1 MPISEAL
8 EIYSRAKASAN
19 LKIKGISCHLG
30 SNINQLEPFIE
41 ARDKLLHLA
50 DELRQESRICVEHIN
65 LGGGFAAQIDS
76 NLEHPDIPQW
86 VEKLAKPITERGLK
100 MVLEPGRSLV
110 ADAGVLLTKVEYIK
124 TSHREVSGTTS
135 PRSGSFI
142 GGGNPLHHPKNLST
156 KTFAIVDAGFN
167 DFGRTALYGQ
177 QHPIVPTLLK
187 HHEPSAVGLATEFKY
202 DVAGPICE
210 TTDVFYKDLVLHQKL
225 QAGDY
230 LIIADTGA
238 YGE

>member
-1 MPISEAL
+1 MPLSEAL
-8 EIYSRAKASAN
+8 DIYSRAKASAN

-30 SNINQLEPFIE
+30 SSISQLEPFLL

-50 DELRQESRICVEHIN
+50 DELRQEERICVEHIN
-65 LGGGFAAQIDS
+65 LGGGFAAQIATNIDA
-76 NLEHPDIPQW
+76 PDIPLW
-86 VEKLAKPITERGLK
+86 VEKLAKPITDRGLK

-124 TSHREVSGTTS
+124 TAHKEVSGQTS

-142 GGGNPLHHPKNLST
+142 GGQTHVKAPLAT

-167 DFGRTALYGQ
+167 DFARTALYGQ
-177 QHPIVPTLLK
+177 QHLIVPTQK
-187 HHEPSAVGLATEFKY
+187 NVPEVATEFKY

-210 TTDVFYKDLVLHQKL
+210 TTDVFYKDLVLNQKL

-230 LIIADTGA
+230 VIIADTGA
-238 YGE
+238 YGK